1 MGHAL
6 KSDHLIRIYNDVSDY
21 GALLARRFCELYD
34 EHISKKVGFPVG
46 LKFEML
52 VVPEI
57 YNAAPDRILAKI
69 PAKSVSAIYAM
80 SEAGEHKGLKR
91 KIVNWRAP
99 PWDGPCYGKD
109 PKKWLDK
116 PVAKWDRNELS
127 LLLDTFVDPDIERKV
142 FHRFDKDDFYEAFKN
157 SIDRKK
163 FDKKVAAIRRQG
175 A

>member
-1 MGHAL
+1 MRLG
-6 KSDHLIRIYNDVSDY
+6 IT
-21 GALLARRFCELYD
+21 RRFCELFD

-52 VVPEI
+52 VIPEI

-69 PAKSVSAIYAM
+69 PAKSVSALYAM
-80 SEAGEHKGLKR
+80 SEARGHKGLKR
-91 KIVNWRAP
+91 KIVDWVAP
-99 PWDGPCYGKD
+99 PWDGPYYSND

-127 LLLDTFVDPDIERKV
+127 LLLDTFVDPHVERKV
-142 FHRFDKDDFYEAFKN
+142 FYCFDEDDFYEAFDN

-163 FDKKVAAIRRQG
+163 FDSKVAAMRRQG
-175 A
+175 AN